1 MIQID
6 LADHHLHT
14 MLEPIP
20 VLAAPWLSNPTPLP
34 TLIPTHIK
42 QIRTTAPKDMKAA
55 KEARNRERAEV
66 KKAKKAKKRVNS
78 SMVSILS

>member
-1 MIQID
+1 MVQID

-20 VLAAPWLSNPTPLP
+20 VLAASWLSNATPLP
-34 TLIPTHIK
+34 TFIPTHIK
-42 QIRTTAPKDMKAA
+42 HLRTTAPKDMKAA

-66 KKAKKAKKRVNS
+66 KRAKKVKR
-78 SMVSILS
+78 SIQ

>member
-6 LADHHLHT
+6 LTDDHLHT

-20 VLAAPWLSNPTPLP
+20 VLAASWLTNTTPLP
-34 TLIPTHIK
+34 TLIPTHLK
-42 QIRTTAPKDMKAA
+42 HLRTTAPKDMKAA

-66 KKAKKAKKRVNS
+66 KRQKK
-78 SMVSILS
+78 

>member
-20 VLAAPWLSNPTPLP
+20 VLTASWLSNTTPLP
-34 TLIPTHIK
+34 TLIPTHVK
-42 QIRTTAPKDMKAA
+42 HLRTTAPKDMKAA

-66 KKAKKAKKRVNS
+66 KKAKKSK
-78 SMVSILS
+78 